1 MQFPALL
8 TLVIASVITSTAPAQ
23 TYSMKTFAG
32 GALPENV
39 AAASA
44 CVGGIYGIA
53 ADRAGNVFLSL
64 GDYDLVLRVDAATGT
79 LIRVAGNG
87 SRGFSGDTGA
97 ATSAP
102 AVYPDCGTCG
112 RNFMALTWP
121 ANPPAGV
128 TAGILRFTISLTK

>member
-1 MQFPALL
+1 MRLQVPALL

-53 ADRAGNVFLSL
+53 ADLEGADFRACANFGPL
-64 GDYDLVLRVDAATGT
+64 Y
-79 LIRVAGNG
+79 
-87 SRGFSGDTGA
+87 
-97 ATSAP
+97 
-102 AVYPDCGTCG
+102 G
-112 RNFMALTWP
+112 R
-121 ANPPAGV
+121 
-128 TAGILRFTISLTK
+128 S